1 MSFVPIS
8 WVLLNVDVK
17 LFYILVQFETNYF
30 IVEGVA
36 TSGRV
41 IKQTE
46 VTPLLKEN
54 QESDPK
60 FVCDCILFYENTI
73 I

>member
-1 MSFVPIS
+1 
-8 WVLLNVDVK
+8 LKLTKLK
-17 LFYILVQFETNYF
+17 LFYF

-36 TSGRV
+36 TSRRV

-60 FVCDCILFYENTI
+60 FVCDCILLYENTI